1 MEFGIITILHIV
13 AIVLCIIELGLT
25 AYGVSLYTTPWG
37 SWSPDRLNFMLF
49 NSIWSL
55 LVLAYLGLTPLF
67 MPRLFHRMVALGA
80 LAVTVIFWFAGSIA
94 LAVLLGV
101 PHACSASA
109 ACGSI
114 QAAVAFGFF
123 LWAIFTALLVMEV
136 LAFSRSRSS
145 ATADQHSPHAK
156 TQPYTGA

>member
-13 AIVLCIIELGLT
+13 AIVFCIIELGLT
-25 AYGVSLYTTPWG
+25 AYGVSLFTTPWG
-37 SWSPDRLNFMLF
+37 NWSPDRLNFMLF

-55 LVLAYLGLTPLF
+55 LVLAYLGATPLF

-94 LAVLLGV
+94 LAVFLGV
-101 PHACSASA
+101 PYACSASA
-109 ACGSI
+109 PCGSI

-123 LWAIFTALLVMEV
+123 LWYVPCFQFPFLLTV
-136 LAFSRSRSS
+136 LLF
-145 ATADQHSPHAK
+145 
-156 TQPYTGA
+156 